1 MKCSKAIVRKKMLNQ
16 RNQMSI
22 HDRLKKSKRVFSR
35 VIELEEFRE
44 CGLLMAY
51 VDFGSEVMTREFIG
65 MCLDSGRRVALP
77 VIVCKGTEGHM
88 IACEVKDIDSQLKT
102 GAYGIPEPCIEKA
115 GILDA
120 ADLEMIVVPGIAFG
134 KNMHR
139 IGYGKG
145 YYDRFLRTLSAGR
158 CLAAGVGFDIQLMD
172 NIPFE
177 TYDVPLDV
185 IVTENET
192 VRG

>member
-1 MKCSKAIVRKKMLNQ
+1 MRCSKAIVRKKILDL

-22 HDRLKKSKRVFSR
+22 HDRMEKSKRIFRRVF
-35 VIELEEFRE
+35 ELEEFIE
-44 CGLLMAY
+44 YSLLMAY

-77 VIVCKGTEGHM
+77 VIVSKGTERYM
-88 IACEVKDIDSQLKT
+88 VACEVKDIESELKT
-102 GAYGIPEPCIEKA
+102 GAYGIPEPCIETA

-145 YYDRFLRTLSAGR
+145 YYDRFLSGLSGQN
-158 CLAAGVGFDIQLMD
+158 CIKTGVGFDIQLLD
-172 NIPFE
+172 CIPFE
-177 TYDVPLDV
+177 THDMPLDI